1 MAGGTFDKLAG
12 KVRPGTYINFESTR
26 QDTLGIGERG
36 TVLLPLIGHNYGP
49 EKQFITITSGSPDAH
64 IEKLGYSVYDDN
76 PSMLL
81 IREALK
87 NAREVVTYIP
97 KQGARATATSG
108 ALTATAAYGGSRGNA
123 LKLSIVENPA
133 GGFDVTV
140 YLGADVVSEHEG
152 VANVADLVAQGDLWV
167 EFTGDGELTAAAG
180 VSLAGGTDGNASNSD
195 ITTFLDEAESIK
207 WNTLAFPLAAET
219 GGEEVGSG
227 NAALHEAV
235 KTKIKY
241 LREEVGKYRK
251 AVVPGFK
258 ADYEGIINVT
268 NAPIVNGVALT
279 PAQATAWVAGI
290 DAAALNTKSNTYAK
304 YGGATGI
311 SGVKNHAEAVA
322 AINNGEFF
330 FSYSEEGDVVVE
342 YDINSLVT
350 FNKPKDA
357 TYRKNRVLRVFD
369 TFGEAVMLNF
379 PPNKYDN
386 SPTGW
391 DIMEGIGRTLLK
403 QFFEAGAL
411 KNVDYDNDFL
421 VDRGASTGDQ
431 TFFTVGLEAVDS
443 AEKLF
448 FTIKTR

>member
-36 TVLLPLIGHNYGP
+36 TVLLPLIGHSYGP
-49 EKQFITITSGSPDAH
+49 EKQFITITSGSPDAN

-87 NAREVVTYIP
+87 NAREVILYIP
-97 KQGARATATSG
+97 KQGARATASSG
-108 ALTATAAYGGSRGNA
+108 TLTATAAYGGSRGND
-123 LKLSIVENPA
+123 LKFSIVANPSS
-133 GGFDVTV
+133 GFDVTV

-152 VANVADLVAQGDLWV
+152 VADVAALAAQEDGWI
-167 EFTGDGELTAAAG
+167 EFTGTGELAAAAG
-180 VSLAGGTDGNASNSD
+180 VSLVGGTDGSASNSD
-195 ITTFLDEAESIK
+195 ITTFLDEAESVK
-207 WNTLAFPLAAET
+207 WNTMAFPLAAET
-219 GGEEVGSG
+219 GSEEGGGS
-227 NAALHEAV
+227 NVALHEAV

-251 AVVPGFK
+251 AVIPGFD

-268 NAPIVNGVALT
+268 NAPIVNGVELT
-279 PAQATAWVAGI
+279 PAQATAWIAGI

-304 YGGATGI
+304 YSGATGI
-311 SGVKNHAEAVA
+311 VGVKNHAAAVA
-322 AINNGEFF
+322 AINNGELF

-350 FNKPKDA
+350 FDKPKDA

-431 TFFTVGLEAVDS
+431 TYFTVGLEPVDS

>member
-1 MAGGTFDKLAG
+1 MAGGTFEKLAG

-26 QDTLGIGERG
+26 QDAIGIGERG
-36 TVLLPLIGHNYGP
+36 VVLLPLIGHSYGP
-49 EKQFITITSGSPDAH
+49 EKQFITVSGGSPDEN
-64 IEKLGYSVYDDN
+64 ISLLGYSVYDDN

-87 NAREVVTYIP
+87 NAKDVIVYIP
-97 KQGARATATSG
+97 KQGNRATKTSG
-108 ALTATAAYGGSRGNA
+108 ELTGTAKYGGTRGNDLRFSVTA
-123 LKLSIVENPA
+123 NPSD
-133 GGFDVTV
+133 GFDVTV
-140 YLGADVVSEHEG
+140 YLGADVVSEYEG
-152 VANVADLVAQGDLWV
+152 LKTIEDLIARSDAWI
-167 EFTGDGELTAAAG
+167 EFTGTGALTAAAG
-180 VSLAGGTDGNASNSD
+180 VNLENGTDGTTVNSD
-195 ITTFLDEAESIK
+195 ITTFLDDAEAVK
-207 WNTLAFPLAAET
+207 WNTMAFPL
-219 GGEEVGSG
+219 GDDGLGEEDD
-227 NAALHEAV
+227 NAALFEAV

-241 LREEVGKYRK
+241 LREDVGKYRK
-251 AVVPGFK
+251 AVIANFD

-268 NAPIVNGVALT
+268 NAPIVNGTALT
-279 PAQATAWVAGI
+279 AAQATAWVAGI

-304 YGGATGI
+304 YSGATGI
-311 SGVKNHAEAVA
+311 SGVKNHAAAVA

-350 FNKPKDA
+350 FDKPKDE

-386 SPTGW
+386 SETGW
-391 DIMEGIGRTLLK
+391 DIMEGIGKTLLK
-403 QFFEAGAL
+403 QFYEAGAI

-431 TFFTVGLEAVDS
+431 TYFTVGLEPVDS